1 MATANI
7 ILDTR
12 RADKGGNYPLKIRI
26 VHKNKNVSISTGVNI
41 PSGAWE
47 LNKNKMEIK
56 RNYPNA
62 KTLNL
67 ELSTAL
73 VKIQQC
79 IKDLEDSGKISHM
92 TAVQI
97 KDYVLN
103 ISTNQTDKV
112 SFISYFEEFIK
123 TRNAKRTQ
131 EIYQNTLNKVVKWSN
146 DYVMFEDIT
155 VQWLNEFH
163 NYLKSQGNKLNT
175 ISIDERNIRAV
186 IKFAIDEEATNIKDP
201 FRKYKIKQQ
210 EESET
215 MPLTI
220 DQIKAIRDYQT
231 ESLSLSNARD
241 AFMASFYLIGIN
253 VSDLY
258 DLSVGPR
265 AKYIRHKTGK
275 MIDID
280 LQPEVKELITKHSDD
295 DKMFDFYRNYS
306 SAHSFSTLINE
317 NLKTI
322 GIAVGVPKLIMYHA
336 RHTWATLAAMIDIPE
351 KTIAKALSH
360 TYKNTT
366 SRYARFDF
374 RKVDEANRK
383 VLDLLL

>member
-1 MATANI
+1 MATAAI
-7 ILDTR
+7 VLDTR
-12 RADKGGNYPLKIRI
+12 RADKSANYPLKIRI
-26 VHKNKNVSISTGVNI
+26 THKGGNVSISTGVSI
-41 PSGAWE
+41 PAEAWE
-47 LNKNKMEIK
+47 SGKNGMEIK
-56 RNYPNA
+56 RSYPNA

-67 ELSTAL
+67 ELSAAL
-73 VKIQQC
+73 VKIQQG
-79 IKDLEDSGKISHM
+79 IKMLEDSAKIGAM

-103 ISTNQTDKV
+103 RSVKQTERV
-112 SFISYFEEFIK
+112 TFISYFREFVK

-131 EIYQNTLNKVVKWSN
+131 ELYQNTLNKVVKWSN

-186 IKFAIDEEATNIKDP
+186 IKFAIDEEATSIKDP

-231 ESLSLSNARD
+231 KSLSLNNARD

-253 VSDLY
+253 ISDLY
-258 DLSVGPR
+258 DLSAGSR

-275 MIDID
+275 MIDIE
-280 LQPEVKELITKHSDD
+280 LQPEVIELITKHSDD

-306 SAHSFSTLINE
+306 NAHSFSTLINE

-322 GIAVGVPKLIMYHA
+322 GIAIGVPKLIMYHA